1 MPPIP
6 AGLSDACRFHIQ
18 PQISMKPQH
27 YPFLI
32 KNAVTAEFMDHVAK
46 VTFQNEAQFRTN
58 KTGNVDGRKFLVI
71 DFVTPDGDR
80 FLYDVKQDLAA
91 RYDLGEYVV
100 PPGLKDFINV
110 ITEGGFVHE
119 HTDPD
124 MPGRCHVRINAV
136 VRQTAGCLPLLDGIP
151 IAVECGDVWLNL
163 ASRCK
168 HATTPVEGPGYR
180 SAISFGF
187 QIDENRGRELYRI
200 HEQWLT
206 EVRRRS
212 ADEAASAANAM

>member
-1 MPPIP
+1 ME
-6 AGLSDACRFHIQ
+6 
-18 PQISMKPQH
+18 PQS

-32 KNAVTAEFMDHVAK
+32 KNAVTSEFMDHVTDVAL
-46 VTFQNEAQFRTN
+46 QNEAQFRTN
-58 KTGNVDGRKFLVI
+58 KTGEVQGRKFLLLDI
-71 DFVTPDGDR
+71 VTPEGDR
-80 FLYDVKQDLAA
+80 FLFDVKQELAA
-91 RYDLGEYVV
+91 RYDLGEYMV

-124 MPGRCHVRINAV
+124 QPGRRHVRINV
-136 VRQTAGCLPLLDGIP
+136 IITQTAGCLPLLDGVP
-151 IAVECGDVWLNL
+151 IAVERGDAWLNL

-187 QIDENRGRELYRI
+187 QIGEARGRELERI
-200 HEQWLT
+200 HTQWLA
-206 EVRRRS
+206 EVRNKYAIDQAPR
-212 ADEAASAANAM
+212 ALAT